1 MVFHKNIKLY
11 DIGSRLRTNL
21 VEPALKW
28 YFIKILIS
36 MYLVNPTG
44 DWNNLIKERT
54 LKLGTL

>member
-1 MVFHKNIKLY
+1 MY
-11 DIGSRLRTNL
+11 L

-44 DWNNLIKERT
+44 DWNKLIKERT